1 MAKWSE
7 TCGEKRLQEALRS
20 QWCLPRFTSGAAGG
34 GLPAGLCGADAE
46 AAGIIAPTSG
56 AAAAVS
62 EAAAGRFPLLR
73 LRALS
78 PQPPGSQL
86 ARLT

>member
-46 AAGIIAPTSG
+46 AAGIIAATSG

-62 EAAAGRFPLLR
+62 EAAGRFPLLR

>member
-20 QWCLPRFTSGAAGG
+20 QWCLPRFTSGAGS

-46 AAGIIAPTSG
+46 AAGIIAATSG

>member
-7 TCGEKRLQEALRS
+7 ICGEKRLQEALRS

-34 GLPAGLCGADAE
+34 GLRAGLCGADAE
-46 AAGIIAPTSG
+46 AAGIIAATSG

-73 LRALS
+73 LCAVR